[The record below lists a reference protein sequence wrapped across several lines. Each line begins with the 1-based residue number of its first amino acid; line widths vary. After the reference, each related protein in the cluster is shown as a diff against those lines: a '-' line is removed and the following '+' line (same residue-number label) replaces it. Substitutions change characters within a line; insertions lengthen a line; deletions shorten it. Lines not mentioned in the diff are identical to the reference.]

1 MTAHRKSAFKPAK
14 PPFSTVLVTGA
25 AGFIGARVVRL
36 LEELGCRIIA
46 VDNLYVGLPL
56 PAASALITPVRLD
69 LRNRNA
75 VKKVFLEHQ
84 PEAVIHLA
92 AVHHIPTCEREPNLA
107 FDVNVMGTQSLL
119 EAMETMPESARNV
132 VFASSGAV
140 YAWDD
145 GPLNEAGTMTGA
157 NDVYSITKLT
167 NEYQVKGWGQRKDAC
182 THIVRLFNTIG
193 NGDPNG
199 HLIPDI
205 LTQIT
210 GGGDVARVRLGN
222 VKPKR
227 DYIYVDDVASGFVTV
242 LSHMRNGPPADV
254 FNLCSGEEMNVAE
267 LVHLMGD
274 ILGKKISIE
283 SDASRFR
290 KVDRLQQLGDPS
302 KLRHATGWR
311 PGWTTRDALTVIMD
325 GLGHRAAPVAEHVP
339 L

>member
-1 MTAHRKSAFKPAK
+1 MTPAAFRPAK

-25 AGFIGARVVRL
+25 AGFIGSRVVRL
-36 LEELGCRIIA
+36 LEDLGCRIIA

-56 PAASALITPVRLD
+56 PAQTALVMPVKAD
-69 LRNRNA
+69 LRDREA
-75 VKKVFLEHQ
+75 MQQVFSEHR

-92 AVHHIPTCEREPNLA
+92 AVHHIPTCERDPFDAL
-107 FDVNVMGTQSLL
+107 DVNVMGTQSLL
-119 EAMETMPESARNV
+119 EAVETMPEAARNV

-145 GPLNEAGTMTGA
+145 GPLNEARTMTGA

-167 NEYQVKGWGQRKDAC
+167 NEYQINGWGQRKAGR
-182 THIVRLFNTIG
+182 THIARLFNTIG

-205 LTQIT
+205 LTQI
-210 GGGDVARVRLGN
+210 GGGGEVATVRLGN

-227 DYIYVDDVASGFVTV
+227 DYIYVDDVASGFVSV

-254 FNLCSGEEMNVAE
+254 FNLCTGEEMNVAE

-274 ILGKKISIE
+274 ILGQKIKIE
-283 SDASRFR
+283 TDAARLR
-290 KVDRLQQLGDPS
+290 KVDRLQQLGDPA
-302 KLRHATGWR
+302 KLRQATGWQ
-311 PGWTTRDALTVIMD
+311 PAWTARDALTAIIG
-325 GLGHRAAPVAEHVP
+325 GLGHRQAA
-339 L
+339 